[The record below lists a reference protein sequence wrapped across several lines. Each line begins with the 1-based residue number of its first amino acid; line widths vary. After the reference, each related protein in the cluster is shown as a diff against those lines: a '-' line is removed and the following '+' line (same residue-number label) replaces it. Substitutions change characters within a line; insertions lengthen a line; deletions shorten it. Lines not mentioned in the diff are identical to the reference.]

1 MAILRKKA
9 ALERVRLDDDV
20 AFLIAGRIKSN
31 IRELEGSLTRMIA
44 FCALTGRE
52 MGVELAKEVLADLWG
67 EEEKII
73 TIDQVQRKVSDFF
86 GVKVSDLK
94 AKNRTKAVAFPRQ
107 VAMYLARYLTH
118 SSLAEVGRAFGGK
131 DHTTVLHAVD
141 KIQTLLQE
149 DPKLKKTIDGLIQ
162 GIQL

>member
-1 MAILRKKA
+1 
-9 ALERVRLDDDV
+9 
-20 AFLIAGRIKSN
+20 
-31 IRELEGSLTRMIA
+31 MIA

-52 MGVELAKEVLADLWG
+52 MSVDLAHEVLSDLWG

-73 TIDQVQRKVSDFF
+73 TIDQVQRKVCDFF
-86 GVKVSDLK
+86 GVRLSDLK

-107 VAMYLARYLTH
+107 VAMYLSRQLTH
-118 SSLAEVGRAFGGK
+118 ASLAEVGRAFGGK

-149 DPKLKKTIDGLIQ
+149 DPKLRKAVDGLIQ